1 MLTNTP
7 STLLRAV
14 CAVAVFLLFAL
25 HAAVAPFIWPQPR
38 QSHGKNSPP
47 LSFANSSSIV
57 ASWLLRGPLADRAAD
72 GGNATQSCAERVRD
86 SFKCS
91 EEGCED
97 LTAGLSEL

>member
-1 MLTNTP
+1 MKTSSSP
-7 STLLRAV
+7 LRAG

-25 HAAVAPFIWPQPR
+25 HAAVAPFIWQQPP
-38 QSHGKNSPP
+38 QSHSSSGPP
-47 LSFANSSSIV
+47 LSSVNTSSIL

-91 EEGCED
+91 DEGCDD
-97 LTAGLSEL
+97 LTAGS